1 MPITL
6 YPASYISTA
15 ALEPTLP
22 KPCTMTRLPSRDK
35 PSFLQASSQ
44 TIITPR
50 PVASRRPREP
60 PMLMGFPVTTAVT
73 VSHVHG
79 ICVHHPGHDLFVGI
93 DVGSRNVFLGAD
105 EFDQFGGVA
114 SRHAF

>member
-6 YPASYISTA
+6 YPASYISRA

-35 PSFLQASSQ
+35 PSFLIASSH

-60 PMLMGFPVTTAVT
+60 PILMGFPVTTAVT
-73 VSHVHG
+73 DWRMRIGDVALIHALDCSLGVYAEGLHSH
-79 ICVHHPGHDLFVGI
+79 
-93 DVGSRNVFLGAD
+93 
-105 EFDQFGGVA
+105 
-114 SRHAF
+114 